1 MMAKARLSMRKIKET
16 LRLSYHCGLSR
27 RQVARSVKASR
38 STVADYLYR
47 AERAGIG
54 WPLSEDLTDQEL
66 EQRLFPS
73 QATLVL
79 SAKALP
85 DFDYIYQELKAHKK
99 FNLTLDCL
107 WREYKEQHPHGY
119 QYSQFCE
126 HYRRWRGKLDYCM
139 RQDHRG
145 GEKLF
150 VDYGE
155 GLSLVNPQGGESIPT
170 QLFVAVWGASNYTYA
185 EATLTQQLPDWIGS
199 HTRAFQYFDCVPKA
213 VVPDCLK
220 GAVSRA
226 CRYEPE
232 LNPTYA
238 EMASHYG
245 ICVLPARPA
254 HPRDK
259 AKVETGVL
267 IAKRWIL
274 AALRHRTFYGLAEL
288 NGAIQELLER
298 LNARALRKVKKSRRE
313 LFDLFDRPQAQTL
326 PEKPYEYAEWRV
338 ATVNIDYHIEVER
351 HYYSVPFRLIREKLD
366 VRLSAHTVEAFL
378 RGERVAAHQ
387 RSFIPYGHTTLKE
400 HMPPSHQ
407 QYLEWTPSRI
417 VDWAKKIGPQTA
429 ELVHKVIESRTYP
442 EQAYR
447 SCLGILRLEKHYS
460 KERLEAAS
468 CRALK
473 FGALSLRSLRN
484 ILSAGLDRLEPADDS
499 SQSALLT
506 HENIRGSHYYH

>member
-1 MMAKARLSMRKIKET
+1 MAKPRLSMRKIKEV
-16 LRLSYHCGLSR
+16 LRLKHACALSK
-27 RQVARSVKASR
+27 RQIAEICKISR
-38 STVADYLYR
+38 STAAEYLDR

-54 WPLSEDLTDQEL
+54 WPLPEGLTDQEL

-73 QATLVL
+73 QATPVA
-79 SAKALP
+79 SAKPLP

-107 WREYKEQHPHGY
+107 WREYKEQHPDGY
-119 QYSQFCE
+119 QYSQFCDL
-126 HYRRWRGKLDYCM
+126 YRRWRGKLDYCM

-150 VDYGE
+150 VDYSA
-155 GLSLVNPQGGESIPT
+155 GLSLVDPKGGQSIPS

-199 HTRAFQYFDCVPKA
+199 HVRAFSYFGCVPKV

-245 ICVLPARPA
+245 ICILPARPA
-254 HPRDK
+254 RPRDK
-259 AKVETGVL
+259 AKVEAGVL

-274 AALRHRTFYGLAEL
+274 SVLRHRTFYNLADL
-288 NGAIQELLER
+288 NRAIQQLLER

-313 LFDLFDRPQAQTL
+313 LFDLFDRPKAQAL
-326 PEKPYEYAEWRV
+326 PEKSYEYAEWRV
-338 ATVNIDYHIEVER
+338 ATVNIDYHIEIER

-366 VRLSAHTVEAFL
+366 VRLSANTLEAFFK
-378 RGERVAAHQ
+378 GERVAAHQ
-387 RSFIPYGHTTLKE
+387 RSFIPYGHSTFKE
-400 HMPPSHQ
+400 HMPPAHQ
-407 QYLEWTPSRI
+407 KYLEWTPSRI
-417 VDWAKKIGPQTA
+417 VEWAKKIGPQTA
-429 ELVHKVIESRTYP
+429 ALVQKVIESRTYP

-473 FGALSLRSLRN
+473 FGAVSLRSLRN
-484 ILSAGLDRLEPADDS
+484 ILSAGLDRLQPDDDS